1 MEKTVK
7 TRQTSASKIMCL
19 MLILLVSL
27 LVIQAFQPIN
37 AQNSASNQWAL
48 TLQTQK
54 VGDNTTS
61 STFSP
66 FDQIQL
72 TANVTYGNASQPDVL
87 VYFAV
92 QSPSNSTALARTETT
107 NSQGQAQFSFRLPI
121 AGQNESAITGTWQTT
136 ASIQT
141 TNGTIQQTCNFTT
154 QWEMQITSLNLL
166 DQQGQNQTSFTPG
179 STVTAQLTIHN
190 LALAQTANI
199 TFNMQDATGKIINQ
213 TQMLNS
219 QIEANSSNDTQLQ
232 SGIQI
237 PADAV
242 SGQAT
247 ITAAIYNGSYA
258 GVDLPCA
265 ENKTSSFTI
274 TSNGGSSTP
283 TASPTATPTA
293 TASASPT
300 PSATST
306 ALENSVSLFSW
317 LLVATGFF
325 TFSILFLFLKRKPTL
340 QIPKLP
346 TVIPTPP
353 TAAPPLQTPSLTPSY
368 SPIMPPQMARASMAQ
383 AEQEFAAVISSV
395 FDKTL
400 SSEPTNQPGV
410 WVNISS

>member
-179 STVTAQLTIHN
+179 STVTH
-190 LALAQTANI
+190 
-199 TFNMQDATGKIINQ
+199 
-213 TQMLNS
+213 S
-219 QIEANSSNDTQLQ
+219 LQ
-232 SGIQI
+232 S
-237 PADAV
+237 
-242 SGQAT
+242 T
-247 ITAAIYNGSYA
+247 T
-258 GVDLPCA
+258 
-265 ENKTSSFTI
+265 
-274 TSNGGSSTP
+274 
-283 TASPTATPTA
+283 
-293 TASASPT
+293 
-300 PSATST
+300 
-306 ALENSVSLFSW
+306 W
-317 LLVATGFF
+317 L
-325 TFSILFLFLKRKPTL
+325 
-340 QIPKLP
+340 
-346 TVIPTPP
+346 
-353 TAAPPLQTPSLTPSY
+353 
-368 SPIMPPQMARASMAQ
+368 
-383 AEQEFAAVISSV
+383 
-395 FDKTL
+395 
-400 SSEPTNQPGV
+400 
-410 WVNISS
+410 